1 MKKLF
6 LQKIATAL
14 STLFIAALIF
24 TSCSSDDDKD
34 PQVVFTGLSANKKD
48 AFIGDIIVLTL
59 EGTGYTDATLASADK
74 TIQISKVS
82 STIYEVTATAETTTN
97 IYVTLSNKTH
107 KADKNIT
114 LNFYEHGVKNF
125 NTAEGI
131 RPNIDKSSKVLS
143 LLGEPN
149 QKSTS
154 TNGLVEFWTY
164 SSKGLSIAIT
174 KSSTVV
180 NNINIYSSNYFII
193 QENGSKLYYT
203 NYPHEIGNGWKI
215 NNVNTTMDM
224 VIAKLG
230 AASEKFSSADPASTL
245 RTYRFANQNMYLG
258 FFGATED
265 DYVGKIIKSLTLY

>member
-114 LNFYEHGVKNF
+114 LNFYEHGVKNYR
-125 NTAEGI
+125 TVEGI
-131 RPNIDKSSKVLS
+131 TVDIDKSAKVLT
-143 LLGEPN
+143 LLGEPETKTN
-149 QKSTS
+149 STDGS
-154 TNGLVEFWTY
+154 SEYWTY
-164 SSKGLSIAIT
+164 PSKGLSFVIT
-174 KSSTVV
+174 KSTSMV
-180 NNINIYSSNYFII
+180 NQADMFSSYYYYTNSSNTLISYP
-193 QENGSKLYYT
+193 
-203 NYPHEIGNGWKI
+203 NYPHEIGNAWKI
-215 NNVNTTMDM
+215 NSTTTMD
-224 VIAKLG
+224 VIVAKLG
-230 AASEKFSSADPASTL
+230 TPAAKNTSTTSVTNRSYLYTNPKIVFRFYSDSEDNYTGK
-245 RTYRFANQNMYLG
+245 
-258 FFGATED
+258 
-265 DYVGKIIKSLTLY
+265 KIIFVSIY